1 MLPVTF
7 AHVAVLSPSVPTQLS
22 ELSDVTHATK
32 LTRISLA
39 FVLQATGPGN
49 KANILQV
56 GDSPTENSY
65 HFTGKSKAAGNIIC
79 VGEEKPADE
88 PANKHVTSAKG
99 KQCM

>member
-1 MLPVTF
+1 MLLMQQNLPG
-7 AHVAVLSPSVPTQLS
+7 SPPLLYCKQQ
-22 ELSDVTHATK
+22 EA
-32 LTRISLA
+32 RR
-39 FVLQATGPGN
+39 GPGN